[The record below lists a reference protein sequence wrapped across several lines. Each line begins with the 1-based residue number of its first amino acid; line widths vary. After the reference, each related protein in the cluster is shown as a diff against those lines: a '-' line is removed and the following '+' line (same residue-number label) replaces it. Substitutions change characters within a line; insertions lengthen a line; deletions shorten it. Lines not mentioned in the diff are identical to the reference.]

1 MEQIDSEKYQ
11 INALI
16 KEEKK
21 IRNEVLGHLYNQLA
35 INRKGEMSKM
45 FKFETVGNQTH
56 VDLIHANQSEQD
68 LDTLET
74 DEDVLDYG
82 FYIKDKD
89 RLFK

>member
-21 IRNEVLGHLYNQLA
+21 IRNEVLGNLYNQLA

-45 FKFETVGNQTH
+45 FKFEPVANQTQ

>member
-21 IRNEVLGHLYNQLA
+21 IRNEVLGYLYNQLA

-45 FKFETVGNQTH
+45 FKFEPVSNKTQADLTH
-56 VDLIHANQSEQD
+56 SNQSEQD
-68 LDTLET
+68 LDILESN
-74 DEDVLDYG
+74 EDALDYE
-82 FYIKDKD
+82 FYIQDKD